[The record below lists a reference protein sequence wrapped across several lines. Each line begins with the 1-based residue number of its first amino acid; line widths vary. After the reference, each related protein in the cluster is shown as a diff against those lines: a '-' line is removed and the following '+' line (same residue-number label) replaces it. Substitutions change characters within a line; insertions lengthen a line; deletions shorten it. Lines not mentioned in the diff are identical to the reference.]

1 MKKITAYIFFAL
13 IITTLSA
20 QSSSSSQL
28 PKEFSRWSLLPEYGY
43 NIFDGDI
50 NQALVSVIP
59 TSFQSITFGGSL
71 EYALTPIWGI
81 TLDAHY
87 FPLRASNSSPV
98 SLTVAT
104 DFYTGSINATIN
116 FTRWIFPESKSKIYV
131 LGSLG
136 LGMAYYTYDV
146 RYPSRDNS
154 GNIIKDS
161 QGNWIPGNPVPLA
174 DTYVD
179 VKRSGQVLPI
189 IFKDKY
195 GIAATIPVTFSV
207 EYNFSKPLAFGV
219 RIHYR
224 ANTKDNLEGV
234 GYLNY
239 DGVTN
244 DVIEAGTGYL
254 RFKFNVFKHD
264 HIRLIP
270 NSVFDPDKG
279 LIAANE
285 LAVKLDKLRKRVDN
299 LYSKVDSLVPRVSKL
314 ESMMANDGPDSDGD
328 GVPDIRDLSPN
339 TPPNTPVDFWGR
351 PLAIQTVPTAQSVTT
366 TQMVPKNSNN
376 IVPADVS
383 RSIIN
388 WDDIPAVYFDFDRI
402 DLDNP
407 ALITISKIAAK
418 MKADPSLC
426 VEVRGYCDY
435 MGNNPYNNLLSQR
448 RSDRVKAEMVKI
460 WGIPFDRIISNGK
473 GKVLEPRIKYRPNRR
488 CDFFFGKL

>member
-13 IITTLSA
+13 IVTNLVA
-20 QSSSSSQL
+20 QTSSQQ
-28 PKEFSRWSLLPEYGY
+28 PKEFSRWSITPEYG
-43 NIFDGDI
+43 NCIFDGDI
-50 NQALVSVIP
+50 NQALTNIIP
-59 TSFQSITFGGSL
+59 TSLRNINYGATL
-71 EYALTPIWGI
+71 EYAFTPIWGVS
-81 TLDAHY
+81 LDYFY
-87 FPLRASNSSPV
+87 FPLRAQNTSPK
-98 SLTVAT
+98 SLLIST
-104 DFYTGSINATIN
+104 DLYTSCLNFTIN
-116 FTRWIFPESKSKIYV
+116 FTRLVFPESKSKFYV
-131 LGSLG
+131 SGSVGLG
-136 LGMAYYTYDV
+136 LSYYTYDV
-146 RYPSRDNS
+146 RFPAKDNL
-154 GNIIKDS
+154 GNYLKDS
-161 QGNWIPGNPVPLA
+161 KGNWTPGDLVPAA

-179 VKRSGQVLPI
+179 VKRSGQVLSTI
-189 IFKDKY
+189 LKDKY
-195 GIAATIPVTFSV
+195 GIAGTIPVTFSF
-207 EYNFSKPLAFGV
+207 EYNLSKPLAVGL

-224 ANTKDNLEGV
+224 AHTKDNLEGV

-244 DVIEAGTGYL
+244 DVIEAGTAYA
-254 RFKFNVFKHD
+254 RIKFNVFKKD

-285 LAVKLDKLRKRVDN
+285 LAGKLDKLRKRVDN
-299 LYSKVDSLVPRVSKL
+299 LNAKVDSLVPRVTKL

-351 PLAIQTVPTAQSVTT
+351 PLAVQSVPT
-366 TQMVPKNSNN
+366 TQMVPKNSTN

-402 DLDNP
+402 DLDNT

-473 GKVLEPRIKYRPNRR
+473 GKVLEPKIKYRPNRR

>member
-13 IITTLSA
+13 ILTTLSA
-20 QSSSSSQL
+20 QSSSQSQ
-28 PKEFSRWSLLPEYGY
+28 KEFSRWSLLPEYGY

-50 NQALVSVIP
+50 NQSLVNIIP
-59 TSFQSITFGGSL
+59 TSFQTITFGGSL
-71 EYALTPIWGI
+71 EYAFTPIWGI
-81 TLDAHY
+81 SMDAHY

-98 SLTVAT
+98 PLTVGT
-104 DFYTGSINATIN
+104 DLYTGSLNATIN
-116 FTRWIFPESKSKIYV
+116 FTRWIFPETKSKFYI

-136 LGMAYYTYDV
+136 IGLAYYTYDV
-146 RYPSRDNS
+146 RYPSKDNS
-154 GNIIKDS
+154 GNVLKDN
-161 QGNWIPGNPVPLA
+161 QGNWIPGNPIGVN
-174 DTYVD
+174 DTYTD
-179 VKRSGQVLPI
+179 IKRSGQVLPI
-189 IFKDKY
+189 LLKDKY
-195 GIAATIPVTFSV
+195 GIAGTIPVTFSF
-207 EYNFSKPLAFGV
+207 EYNFSKPLAAGV
-219 RIHYR
+219 RVHYR
-224 ANTKDNLEGV
+224 AHTKDNLEGV

-244 DVIEAGTGYL
+244 DVIEAGTVYL

-279 LIAANE
+279 LIVANDLE
-285 LAVKLDKLRKRVDN
+285 KKLEKLRKRVDVIN
-299 LYSKVDSLVPRVSKL
+299 ARVDSLVPRVEKL
-314 ESMMANDGPDSDGD
+314 ESMLSNDGPDADAD
-328 GVPDIRDLSPN
+328 GVPDVRDLSPN

-351 PLAIQTVPTAQSVTT
+351 PLAIPAMNTT
-366 TQMVPKNSNN
+366 TVIPQNSNN
-376 IVPADVS
+376 VVAADVTKS
-383 RSIIN
+383 RIN

-402 DLDNP
+402 DLDNE
-407 ALITISKIAAK
+407 ALITISKISAK

-460 WGIPFDRIISNGK
+460 WGIPANRIIANGK
-473 GKVLEPRIKYRPNRR
+473 GKVIEPKIKYRPNRR

>member
-1 MKKITAYIFFAL
+1 MRKLLIYIFL
-13 IITTLSA
+13 LVVVSTGI
-20 QSSSSSQL
+20 SQNTQT
-28 PKEFSRWSLLPEYGY
+28 KEFSRWSLLPEYGY

-50 NQALVSVIP
+50 NQSLLNIFP
-59 TSFQSITFGGSL
+59 TSFRAITFGGSL
-71 EYALTPIWGI
+71 EYSLTPIWGI
-81 TLDAHY
+81 SLDGHF
-87 FPLRASNSSPV
+87 FPLRAENNSPV
-98 SLTVAT
+98 SLLINT
-104 DFYTGSINATIN
+104 DLYTGSLNATIN
-116 FTRWIFPESKSKIYV
+116 FTRWIFPETKSKFYI

-136 LGMAYYTYDV
+136 IGLAYYTYDV

-154 GNIIKDS
+154 GNILKDK
-161 QGNWIPGNPVPLA
+161 QGNWISGNPVKSG
-174 DTYVD
+174 DTYTD

-189 IFKDKY
+189 LLSDKY
-195 GIAATIPVTFSV
+195 GIAGTIPVTFSF
-207 EYNFSKPLAFGV
+207 EYNFSKPLAVGA

-224 ANTKDNLEGV
+224 AHTKDNLEGV

-244 DVIEAGTGYL
+244 DVIEAGTVYM

-279 LIAANE
+279 LIVAND
-285 LAVKLDKLRKRVDN
+285 LAGKLDKLKKRVDN
-299 LYSKVDSLVPRVSKL
+299 LNAKVDSLIPRVARL
-314 ESMMANDGPDSDGD
+314 ENIMSNEGPDSDGD
-328 GVPDIRDLSPN
+328 GVPDARDLSPN

-351 PLAIQTVPTAQSVTT
+351 PLEIPTYAI
-366 TQMVPKNSNN
+366 PKNSTN
-376 IVPADVS
+376 IVAADVS
-383 RSIIN
+383 KNRIN

-402 DLDNP
+402 DLDND
-407 ALITISKIAAK
+407 ALITISKISTK
-418 MKADPSLC
+418 MKTDQSLC

-460 WGIPFDRIISNGK
+460 WGIPADRIIANGK
-473 GKVLEPRIKYRPNRR
+473 GKVLEPKIKYRPNRR